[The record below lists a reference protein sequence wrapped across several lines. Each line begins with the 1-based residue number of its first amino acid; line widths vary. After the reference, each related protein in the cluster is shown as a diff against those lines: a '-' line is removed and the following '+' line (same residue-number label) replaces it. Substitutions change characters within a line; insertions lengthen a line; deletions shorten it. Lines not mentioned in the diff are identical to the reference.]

1 MVGILV
7 SSWNGLF
14 SGAMLVS
21 GSVYNW
27 VVSSP
32 IYTLNNQRA
41 LFFIAHVEV
50 HIPRVIFCTHF
61 GGTKLCCTSMVY
73 HLERIDGDR
82 HSHERLGLSW
92 PRKQIATQLGSGDRI
107 PSIRTHYGVIFEG
120 CSLRIL
126 HCFGLVSYPMAS
138 MYGIF
143 TYIYL
148 FLPLKT
154 TKCCR

>member
-1 MVGILV
+1 MLGILV
-7 SSWNGLF
+7 SFWDGLF

-27 VVSSP
+27 VVQSP
-32 IYTLNNQRA
+32 IYPKQPGG

-61 GGTKLCCTSMVY
+61 GGIKLCCTSMVY

-92 PRKQIATQLGSGDRI
+92 PRKQTPTQLGSGDRI
-107 PSIRTHYGVIFEG
+107 PSIRTHYSVIFEG

-126 HCFGLVSYPMAS
+126 HCFGLVSYPIAS
-138 MYGIF
+138 QM
-143 TYIYL
+143 L
-148 FLPLKT
+148 
-154 TKCCR
+154 